1 MSRSV
6 PAPAVLLIYSCH
18 WRVTCLTNS
27 IQKIFSQDIP
37 FFISMAMKVE
47 AVKVRRLYIDVATQI
62 ESKIRDGSLVSGER
76 LPSERDLAAKF
87 EVSRPTIREAMIALE
102 IAGLVEIRT
111 GSGIYVQQS
120 SQELTDF
127 VPDDVPGPFEV
138 LEARLLVEPE
148 AASLAAA
155 RITKE
160 QLRTIEEALNMMS
173 DKNTDEKQKEKADQ
187 LFHCTI
193 ALATNNSALL
203 SYIKWL
209 WGLRNQSPLSS
220 AFHQRVR
227 DLGVHP
233 YVDEHRKI
241 LNALKLRDPIRAQNA
256 MRSHIS
262 NAIEQ
267 DMSVLEIE

>member
-1 MSRSV
+1 M
-6 PAPAVLLIYSCH
+6 VLL
-18 WRVTCLTNS
+18 TN
-27 IQKIFSQDIP
+27 F
-37 FFISMAMKVE
+37 MKVE
-47 AVKVRRLYIDVATQI
+47 TVKVRRLYLEVATQI
-62 ESKIRDGSLVSGER
+62 ENQIRSGNITPGER
-76 LPSERDLAAKF
+76 LPSERDLAASF

-111 GSGIYVQQS
+111 GSGIYVLAN
-120 SQELTDF
+120 SQDLTDF

-160 QLRTIEEALNMMS
+160 QLKILEEALQLMS
-173 DKNTDEKQKEKADQ
+173 DSDTNEKEKEQADQ

-193 ALATNNSALL
+193 AQATNNSALY
-203 SYIKWL
+203 SYVKWL
-209 WGLRNQSPLSS
+209 WELRNQSPLSA